1 MKSQTDLFSDETPA
15 APAEANTEINTEAST
30 TTSMALLRLGGK
42 DARLS
47 PAQQRFNRLLTR
59 IDKLKGQI
67 ADVQA
72 LADVHRPLFHTTLAP
87 LRDRFQTLMR
97 SMVLWLDERLQGKGL
112 SPAQK
117 RTGTEILCG
126 LCETLAAGGDEAMR
140 ALHDKRSPHSLHE
153 KEQAAAADLRAM
165 MEDVLGQPMALD
177 ESLDPL
183 DAVMRAGMAHMQEA
197 AQAEEAQRQ
206 AARARKKPT
215 AAQRKAE
222 QQQEDAETILRKVY
236 RQLASALHPDRER
249 DPGENQR
256 KTALMS
262 EANAAYGRQDLMAL
276 LHIQL
281 RIEQADPRSLS
292 QLPEEKIESMS
303 LLLKQQAAEL
313 ERELETHRQQ
323 LLHEFDLSP
332 YQTPSAVTLRAQL
345 LMEEHDLKQN
355 LAAMEHDLQEV
366 QDDAGFKRWLKSQ
379 KQLSQESAFLDIND
393 FRL

>member
-1 MKSQTDLFSDETPA
+1 MKEQPDFFANETPTA
-15 APAEANTEINTEAST
+15 FAEAIT
-30 TTSMALLRLGGK
+30 TTGTALRLGGK
-42 DARLS
+42 DSRLS
-47 PAQQRFNRLLTR
+47 PAQQRFNRLLAR

-67 ADVQA
+67 AEVQA
-72 LADVHRPLFHTTLAP
+72 LADVHRPLYHATLTP
-87 LRDRFQTLMR
+87 LRDRFQALMR
-97 SMVLWLDERLQGKGL
+97 AMVLWLDERLLGKGL

-126 LCETLAAGGDEAMR
+126 LCEALAAGGDEAMR
-140 ALHDKRSPHSLHE
+140 ALHDKRSRHSLHE
-153 KEQAAAADLRAM
+153 KEQAAAAEMRAM
-165 MEDVLGQPMALD
+165 MEDVLGQSMELD

-197 AQAEEAQRQ
+197 AQAEQAQRQ

-249 DPGENQR
+249 DPGEHQR

-281 RIEQADPRSLS
+281 RIEQADPQSLS

-323 LLHEFDLSP
+323 VLHEFELSP
-332 YQTPSAVTLRAQL
+332 YQTPSAAALRTQL
-345 LMEEHDLKQN
+345 LMAEHELKQD
-355 LAAMEHDLQEV
+355 LAAMENDLQEV

-379 KQLSQESAFLDIND
+379 KQLSKESSYFNLDD
-393 FRL
+393 LRL

>member
-1 MKSQTDLFSDETPA
+1 MKEQADLFNAETPA
-15 APAEANTEINTEAST
+15 TSAEAGST
-30 TTSMALLRLGGK
+30 AGTALRLGGE
-42 DARLS
+42 DSRLS
-47 PAQQRFNRLLTR
+47 PAQQRFNRLLAR
-59 IDKLKGQI
+59 IGKLKGQI
-67 ADVQA
+67 SDVQA
-72 LADVHRPLFHTTLAP
+72 LADVYRPLYHVTLAP
-87 LRDRFQTLMR
+87 LRERHLAMMR
-97 SMVLWLDERLQGKGL
+97 SMALWLDERLQGKGL

-117 RTGTEILCG
+117 RSATEILCG

-140 ALHDKRSPHSLHE
+140 ALHDKRSRHSLHE
-153 KEQAAAADLRAM
+153 KERAAAAEMRAM
-165 MEDVLGQPMALD
+165 MEDALGQAMEVD

-197 AQAEEAQRQ
+197 AQAEQAQRH

-215 AAQRKAE
+215 AQRKAE

-249 DPGENQR
+249 DPAEHRR

-281 RIEQADPRSLS
+281 RIEQADPQSLF

-313 ERELETHRQQ
+313 ERVLETHRQQ
-323 LLHEFDLSP
+323 LLQEFDLSP
-332 YQTPSAVTLRAQL
+332 YQTPSAAALRSQL
-345 LMEEHDLKQN
+345 LMEEQELKQN
-355 LAAMEHDLQEV
+355 LAAMEIDLLEV
-366 QDDAGFKRWLKSQ
+366 RDDAGFKRWLKSQ
-379 KQLSQESAFLDIND
+379 KQLREEPDYF
-393 FRL
+393 